1 MFNFCMEVII
11 YNSAWP
17 LAAVMR
23 EASEEEQ
30 EVCGYTTEEK
40 ERAQ

>member
-17 LAAVMR
+17 LAAVMS
-23 EASEEEQ
+23 EASEDEQ
-30 EVCGYTTEEK
+30 KVCGYTTEGK
-40 ERAQ
+40 EEAQ